1 MAIIANGVQLLP
13 NVPVVNQGAQLA
25 QILAILQ
32 QMQGD
37 IQQMQGVIQQMK
49 QNQQDMERNI
59 SARLMNAQGA
69 MDALLEWPDLPG
81 GGQPANAPAT
91 GSAVLAL
98 TGAAAT
104 ALLQQYGLAHQGSA
118 QQRRTRLLRHL
129 GLRG

>member
-37 IQQMQGVIQQMK
+37 IQQIK

-59 SARLMNAQGA
+59 SARLMNAQGT

-81 GGQPANAPAT
+81 GGQPATVPAT

-104 ALLQQYGLAHQGSA
+104 ALLQQYGLAHQGAA
-118 QQRRTRLLRHL
+118 QQRRTRLLRHV